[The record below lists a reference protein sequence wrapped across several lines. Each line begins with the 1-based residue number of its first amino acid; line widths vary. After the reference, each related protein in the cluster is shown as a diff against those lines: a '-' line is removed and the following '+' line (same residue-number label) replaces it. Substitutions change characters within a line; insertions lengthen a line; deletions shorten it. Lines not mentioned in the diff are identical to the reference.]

1 MLWYD
6 QQTVAAMHLK
16 LYILLLYNR
25 LSWRDIHKYL
35 FTFPHEREITE
46 QIEDIVL

>member
-6 QQTVAAMHLK
+6 QQTTAAMHPK

-25 LSWRDIHKYL
+25 LSWRVIYK
-35 FTFPHEREITE
+35 FPHEREITV